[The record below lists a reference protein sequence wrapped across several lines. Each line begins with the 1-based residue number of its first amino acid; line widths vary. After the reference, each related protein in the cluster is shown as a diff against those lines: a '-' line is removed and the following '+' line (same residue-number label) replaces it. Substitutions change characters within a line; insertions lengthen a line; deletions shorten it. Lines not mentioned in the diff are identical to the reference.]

1 MKNTKIIAI
10 ANQKGGVGKT
20 TTAVNLGAALSVNGY
35 KVLLID
41 LDPQA
46 NLSSYLG
53 YEYSPKQ
60 TTITDLM
67 MSVVRN
73 SIFNIEDSIC
83 TSKNN
88 GVDYIPAD
96 INLSSA
102 ELFLAQALS
111 RETVLKRILK
121 KDTLE
126 YDYILIDCLPS
137 LGILLMNALAAADSL
152 IVPVQAQKFALDGIN
167 LLLDVTQQIQH
178 TINPQLELAGVVV
191 TMTDNTN
198 MSKAVIKQL
207 AHQFDSKLF
216 STHISKSVSATYST
230 YTEKALVLS
239 KNKLGDEY
247 RSLAREVMS
256 VTSCRT

>member
-1 MKNTKIIAI
+1 MKNTKVIAI

-20 TTAVNLGAALSVNGY
+20 TTAVNLGAALGMKGY

-41 LDPQA
+41 LDPQG

-53 YEYSPKQ
+53 YGYSEDQ
-60 TTITDLM
+60 ITITELM
-67 MSVVRN
+67 LSVVHN
-73 SIFNIEDSIC
+73 SFFDIYKSIC
-83 TSKNN
+83 NSEANH
-88 GVDYIPAD
+88 VDYIPAD

-111 RETVLKRILK
+111 RETVLKRILIK
-121 KDTLE
+121 ENLE
-126 YDYILIDCLPS
+126 YDYIIIDCLPS

-167 LLLDVTQQIQH
+167 LLLDVTQQMQQ
-178 TINPQLELAGVVV
+178 TLNPQLKLAGVVV

-207 AHQFDSKLF
+207 KHQFNDKLF

-239 KNKLGDEY
+239 KNKLGEEY
-247 RSLAREVMS
+247 KSLANEIES
-256 VTSCRT
+256 ATLCRI

>member
-1 MKNTKIIAI
+1 MKNTIIAI

-20 TTAVNLGAALSVNGY
+20 TTAVNLGSALSLKNY

-41 LDPQA
+41 LDPQG

-67 MSVVRN
+67 MSVVRHTD
-73 SIFNIEDSIC
+73 FDVHKAIC
-83 TSKNN
+83 TSSTNN
-88 GVDYIPAD
+88 VDYIPAD

-121 KDTLE
+121 KEELQ
-126 YDYILIDCLPS
+126 YDYIIIDCLPS
-137 LGILLMNALAAADSL
+137 LGILMINALTAADQL
-152 IVPVQAQKFALDGIN
+152 IIPVQAQKFALDGIN
-167 LLLDVTQQIQH
+167 LLIDVAEQIQQ
-178 TINPQLELAGVVV
+178 TINPQLNMCGVVP
-191 TMTDNTN
+191 TMIDNTN
-198 MSKAVIKQL
+198 MSKAVCDQLTKQ
-207 AHQFDSKLF
+207 FGEKKL
-216 STHISKSVSATYST
+216 TPISRSVTATYSA
-230 YTEKALVLS
+230 YSEAALVLT

-247 RSLAREVMS
+247 KKLADDV
-256 VTSCRT
+256 VAATLCRT